1 MALDNYNE
9 TFDQHDFVNV
19 IEDKSN
25 PLPRS
30 ITRREAFVLLDG
42 DWRFTLDVKDEGLK
56 KKWFAG
62 HNYAMTANFPGSIE
76 SYFAA
81 VQDAKAESDL
91 YATSDEVIAWYER
104 DFTVPEDWNNPNKL
118 TQLTFGAC
126 GYETRVWLNG
136 ALLKT
141 IEGEEVHLGEYH
153 SFSYELPPELLQPV
167 NRLTVRVVD
176 TLDADIPRGKQ
187 ASRVYKQ
194 GGIWYQTI
202 SGAVRSVWLESVGRN
217 RLRSRLGVISS
228 LRDHLVEFDLTTRT
242 HDAGLYRLRLTVS
255 PHKKNNGY
263 SNGNGGDSNGNGSK
277 NDAGQFPV
285 TAEFELPLDAGER
298 VQRVPLEL
306 PNAEF
311 WSPTA
316 PNLYHLLAEL
326 VAPDGSVAGI
336 ETHFGLRK
344 IEARGRRVYLNNQQL
359 YLDGILYQPGVSTFE
374 EMRRH
379 LYAIKKLG
387 CNLARI
393 HIAGIDPRIYDL
405 ADEIGLMLW
414 VEIPSPHSSNQT
426 SRDNHWAELQRM
438 LVFIASHPSIVLLS
452 LYNEDW
458 GAEDIT
464 TNIETRRYISNTFDY
479 LRLNY
484 PQLLVVDNDGWNHVS
499 QHGRLSSHLL
509 TAHVYTPS
517 PSGWVSALD
526 RLAAGETHGVTA
538 QPLIVGDPYF
548 YHGQSPLII
557 SEWGGFGFSNYG
569 GPDETEAR
577 CRLIKLFKQEMRERS
592 IAGDVYTQ
600 ATSIEDEVNGIIDP
614 QTGELLVP
622 AGLLDSNSPMD

>member
-1 MALDNYNE
+1 MAFDSSNQ
-9 TFDQHDFVNV
+9 TFDQHDLLHVVADN
-19 IEDKSN
+19 SN

-30 ITRREAFVLLDG
+30 ILRREASVLLDG
-42 DWRFTLDVKDEGLK
+42 NWRFTLDVEDRGLEE
-56 KKWFAG
+56 KWFVA
-62 HNYAMTANFPGSIE
+62 HNFTLTANFPGSIE
-76 SYFAA
+76 SYFGA
-81 VQDAKAESDL
+81 VHDFKEEANLYQDSDN
-91 YATSDEVIAWYER
+91 VIAWYER
-104 DFTVPEDWNNPNKL
+104 DFVIPDEWNDPRKL

-136 ALLKT
+136 TLLKT
-141 IEGEEVHLGEYH
+141 IEGEEVHFGEYT
-153 SFSYELPPELLQPV
+153 SFSYELPANLLQPV
-167 NRLTVRVVD
+167 NRLTIRVVD

-202 SGAVRSVWLESVGRN
+202 SGAVRSVWIEPVGRN
-217 RLRSRLGVISS
+217 RLRSRMGVISS
-228 LRDHLVEFDLTTRT
+228 LRDHLVEFDLTTRV
-242 HDAGLYRLRLTVS
+242 HDAGLYRLRLTVI
-255 PHKKNNGY
+255 PRKPNKAV
-263 SNGNGGDSNGNGSK
+263 DDK
-277 NDAGQFPV
+277 QFPV
-285 TAEFELPLDAGER
+285 ISEFELPLEAGER
-298 VQRVPLEL
+298 VQRVPLDMI
-306 PNAEF
+306 NAEF
-311 WSPTA
+311 WSPVS

-326 VAPDGSVAGI
+326 IAPDGTTAGI

-344 IEARGRRVYLNNQQL
+344 IEARGRRVYLNNKQT
-359 YLDGILYQPGVSTFE
+359 YLDGILYQPGISTYE

-379 LYAIKKLG
+379 LYAIKRLG
-387 CNLARI
+387 CNLARV

-426 SRDNHWAELQRM
+426 SRANHWAELQRM
-438 LVFIASHPSIVLLS
+438 LVFIASHPSIVVLS

-484 PQLLVVDNDGWNHVS
+484 PQLLIVDNDGWNHVS
-499 QHGRLSSHLL
+499 QSGRLSSHLL

-526 RLAAGETHGVTA
+526 RLIAGETHGVTA

-548 YHGQSPLII
+548 YRGQTPLII

-569 GPDETEAR
+569 GPDEAEAR
-577 CRLIKLFKQEMRERS
+577 CNLIKLFKKEMRDRS
-592 IAGDVYTQ
+592 IAGDIYTQ
-600 ATSIEDEVNGIIDP
+600 ATSIEDEVNGIIDAP
-614 QTGELLVP
+614 TGELLVP
-622 AGLLDSNSPMD
+622 PRLLDSNSTAD

>member
-1 MALDNYNE
+1 MVLDSSIQ
-9 TFDQHDFVNV
+9 TFDQHDLS
-19 IEDKSN
+19 ILAADKVN

-30 ITRREAFVLLDG
+30 ILRREAFVLLDG
-42 DWRFTLDVKDEGLK
+42 DWRFTLDVENQGLK
-56 KKWFAG
+56 KKWFVK
-62 HNYAMTANFPGSIE
+62 HNYTVTANFPGSIE

-81 VQDAKAESDL
+81 VQDFKEESNL
-91 YATSDEVIAWYER
+91 YATSDDVIAWYER
-104 DFTVPEDWNNPNKL
+104 DFSVPEEWTKEGKL

-136 ALLKT
+136 SPLKT
-141 IEGEEVHLGEYH
+141 IEGEEAHLGEYH

-167 NRLTVRVVD
+167 NRLTMRVVD

-202 SGAVRSVWLESVGRN
+202 SGAVRSVWIEAVGRN

-228 LRDHLVEFDLTTRT
+228 LRDHLVEFDLTTRV

-255 PHKKNNGY
+255 PHKKI
-263 SNGNGGDSNGNGSK
+263 NGSEDNK
-277 NDAGQFPV
+277 FPV
-285 TAEFELPLDAGER
+285 TTEFELPLEVGER

-306 PNAEF
+306 PDAEF
-311 WSPTA
+311 WSPTS

-326 VAPDGSVAGI
+326 IAPDGSVAGI

-344 IEARGRRVYLNNQQL
+344 IEARGRRIYLNNKQC
-359 YLDGILYQPGVSTFE
+359 YIDGILYQPGISTFE

-379 LYAIKKLG
+379 LYAIKRLG
-387 CNLARI
+387 CNLARV

-438 LVFIASHPSIVLLS
+438 LVFIASHPSIVILS

-458 GAEDIT
+458 GAEDIM
-464 TNIETRRYISNTFDY
+464 TNVETRRYISNTFDY

-499 QHGRLSSHLL
+499 QSGRLSSHLL

-526 RLAAGETHGVTA
+526 RLTAGETHGVTA
-538 QPLIVGDPYF
+538 QPLIAGDPYF
-548 YHGQSPLII
+548 YRGQTPLVI

-577 CRLIKLFKQEMRERS
+577 CRLIKLFKQEMRGRS
-592 IAGDVYTQ
+592 IAGDIYTQ

-614 QTGELLVP
+614 KSGELLVP
-622 AGLLDSNSPMD
+622 ARLLDSNSPID

>member
-1 MALDNYNE
+1 MAHDNFNQ
-9 TFDQHDFVNV
+9 TFDQHDLVNV
-19 IEDKSN
+19 IADKNN

-30 ITRREAFVLLDG
+30 ILRREDFVLLDG
-42 DWRFTLDVKDEGLK
+42 DWRFTLDVENQGLQEE
-56 KKWFAG
+56 WFVQ
-62 HNYAMTANFPGSIE
+62 HNYILTANFPGSIE

-81 VQDAKAESDL
+81 VQDVKEESDL
-91 YATSDEVIAWYER
+91 YATSDDVIAWYER
-104 DFTVPEDWNNPNKL
+104 DFTVPEEWNSLDKL

-136 ALLKT
+136 TLLKT
-141 IEGEEVHLGEYH
+141 IEGEEAHLGEYN
-153 SFSYELPPELLQPV
+153 SFSYELPTELLQPV
-167 NRLTVRVVD
+167 NRLTIRVVD
-176 TLDADIPRGKQ
+176 TIDADIPRGKQ

-202 SGAVRSVWLESVGRN
+202 SGAVRSVWIEPVGRN

-228 LRDHLVEFDLTTRT
+228 LRDHLVEFDLTTRV
-242 HDAGLYRLRLTVS
+242 HDAGLYRLRLTVT
-255 PHKKNNGY
+255 PHKKN
-263 SNGNGGDSNGNGSK
+263 GGAD
-277 NDAGQFPV
+277 GQFPV
-285 TAEFELPLDAGER
+285 TTEFELPLEVGER
-298 VQRVPLEL
+298 IQRVPLEL

-311 WSPTA
+311 WSPDS

-326 VAPDGSVAGI
+326 IAPDGLVAGI

-344 IEARGRRVYLNNQQL
+344 IEARGRRIYLNNKQC
-359 YLDGILYQPGVSTFE
+359 YLDGILYQPGISTFE
-374 EMRRH
+374 EIRRH
-379 LYAIKKLG
+379 FRAMKKLG
-387 CNLARI
+387 CNLVRV
-393 HIAGIDPRIYDL
+393 HIAGIDPRMYDL

-414 VEIPSPHSSNQT
+414 VEIPSPHTSNQT

-438 LVFIASHPSIVLLS
+438 LVFIASHPSIVILS

-464 TNIETRRYISNTFDY
+464 TNVETRRYISNTFDY

-499 QHGRLSSHLL
+499 QNGRLSSHLL
-509 TAHVYTPS
+509 TAHIYTPS
-517 PSGWVSALD
+517 PSGWISALD

-538 QPLIVGDPYF
+538 EPLIAGDAYF
-548 YHGQSPLII
+548 YRGQTPLVI

-569 GPDETEAR
+569 GPNETEAEAR
-577 CRLIKLFKQEMRERS
+577 YRLIKLFKDDMRARS

-614 QTGELLVP
+614 KTGELLVP
-622 AGLLDSNSPMD
+622 AGLLGSDKSLDE